1 MKDYYKILEI
11 NKNAT
16 VDEIK
21 KAYRKL
27 AKKWHPDKN
36 MNNPKAEEKFKEIQE
51 AYDILS
57 DKTERE
63 KYDNPYTSSKEDP
76 FAGFDFFKNF
86 SRKTE
91 NKKSDYSFFEEMESF
106 FNEKNMRNEKGE
118 DLKLKIKVTFQ
129 EFIKGTNKEIK
140 YKRKIDGTEKIN
152 KISLTLDPGVKNGT
166 ELLYKTGGN
175 GKNGNFGDLF
185 LFIEV
190 EEHNYFKS
198 KESNLFATLEIPFDV
213 AILGGKVEVPTVFG
227 SKKIKIPECTQN
239 GKVFK
244 IKNEGVFKNKTGTEK
259 GDLYIKISIK
269 IPEKIT
275 EKQKELIKK
284 FSTENR

>member
-16 VDEIK
+16 DDEIK

-36 MNNPKAEEKFKEIQE
+36 INNPEAEKKFKEIQE
-51 AYDILS
+51 AYSILS
-57 DKTERE
+57 DKNERE
-63 KYDNPYTSSKEDP
+63 KYDNPYTSSNENP

-91 NKKSDYSFFEEMESF
+91 NKKSDYSFFDEMESF
-106 FNEKNMRNEKGE
+106 FNEKNMKNEKGE
-118 DLKLKIKVTFQ
+118 DLKLKIKITFE

-140 YKRKIDGTEKIN
+140 YKRRIDGTEKIN

-166 ELLYKTGGN
+166 ELLYKAGGN

-190 EEHNYFKS
+190 EEHSFFKS
-198 KESNLFATLEIPFDV
+198 KKNDLFATLEIPFDV
-213 AILGGKVEVPTVFG
+213 AILGGNIEIPTVFG
-227 SKKIKIPECTQN
+227 NKKIKIPECTQN
-239 GKVFK
+239 GKMFK
-244 IKNEGVFKNKTGTEK
+244 ISNEGLYKKINGKERGN
-259 GDLYIKISIK
+259 LYITISIK
-269 IPEKIT
+269 IPQKVT
-275 EKQKELIKK
+275 KKQKELIEK
-284 FSTENR
+284 FSKEK

>member
-16 VDEIK
+16 DDEIK

-36 MNNPKAEEKFKEIQE
+36 LNNPKAEEKFKEIQE
-51 AYDILS
+51 AYDVLS

-91 NKKSDYSFFEEMESF
+91 NKKSDYSFFDEMESF

-118 DLKLKIKVTFQ
+118 DLKLKIKVTFE

-140 YKRKIDGTEKIN
+140 YKRRIDGTEKIN
-152 KISLTLDPGVKNGT
+152 KISLTLEPGVKNGT
-166 ELLYKTGGN
+166 ELLYKAGGN

-185 LFIEV
+185 LSIEV

-198 KESNLFATLEIPFDV
+198 KKNDLFATLEIPFDV
-213 AILGGKVEVPTVFG
+213 AILGGTVEVPTVFG

-239 GKVFK
+239 EKVFK

-284 FSTENR
+284 FSTEKR